1 MIKSYFFFILASGYY
16 AYIETS
22 YPRKP
27 NDTAALISP
36 TISGNG
42 TKTTYCMWFAYHMYG
57 PHVDTLQVYT
67 KSQGVN
73 RPVIWQRKGSK
84 GVKWRHVEV
93 QVTVLYS
100 TQVSLAH
107 IFICLQRFSL
117 CIYSR
122 KWGFIW
128 LFYFL
133 LQTESRIMRALS
145 HIFPF
150 LAPKQ

>member
-1 MIKSYFFFILASGYY
+1 MAYFFFILAAGYY

-36 TISGNG
+36 IISGNG

-73 RPVIWQRKGSK
+73 RPVIWQRNGSK
-84 GVKWRHVEV
+84 GVNWRHAEV
-93 QVTVLYS
+93 QVTVFYN
-100 TQVSLAH
+100 TQVSLANACN
-107 IFICLQRFSL
+107 CLERLSL
-117 CIYSR
+117 R
-122 KWGFIW
+122 KILKKTGFHLVI
-128 LFYFL
+128 LFPL
-133 LQTESRIMRALS
+133 TKR
-145 HIFPF
+145 
-150 LAPKQ
+150 